1 MIFIIRRKSTGLC
14 SDVIYHT
21 GAESSPEREWQ
32 STPRP
37 SWFQLL
43 RKSNAGE
50 KSETFYDAFSSFL
63 HLHCI
68 SQKKKKE
75 VQGEG
80 RKGLD
85 NWPLEHSPELLTTL
99 RHETDNRRKAD
110 WPEELRE
117 WFSNAIPHFIHILLP
132 RTGKDVTTLVS
143 VLRPSINHLY
153 IILLLL
159 LMPFSQ

>member
-1 MIFIIRRKSTGLC
+1 MTVHAKAQLVSITKKIKLRR
-14 SDVIYHT
+14 
-21 GAESSPEREWQ
+21 R
-32 STPRP
+32 
-37 SWFQLL
+37 
-43 RKSNAGE
+43 

-99 RHETDNRRKAD
+99 SYETDNRRKAD